1 MSRSTQLLIAVG
13 ASVLVIVVVS
23 VVVAVLAGDEQDF
36 PAGSPERT
44 VQRYLRAID
53 DRDAQ
58 AAVALFSDDLADRC
72 DLDQLRSNLRRG
84 SDTDFRA
91 TLLESTERGDTTEVR
106 VRLTEYY
113 GDGPFD
119 RGESRYDQVFV
130 LEQSAEGW
138 RFTEPPWRSFCP
150 VARDLPAPAQPVKP
164 AAQ

>member
-13 ASVLVIVVVS
+13 ASVLVIVVIS
-23 VVVAVLAGDEQDF
+23 VAVAVIAGDEQDF
-36 PAGSPERT
+36 PAGSAEGA

-58 AAVALFSDDLADRC
+58 TAVAFFSDDLTARC
-72 DLDQLRSNLRRG
+72 DMEPFRSSLRRG
-84 SDTDFRA
+84 SNTDFRA
-91 TLLESTERGDTTEVR
+91 TLLDTTARGDTTEVR

-119 RGESRYDQVFV
+119 RSESRYDQVFV

-150 VARDLPAPAQPVKP
+150 VARNLPAPAEPAKP
-164 AAQ
+164 AAR